1 MVNPPP
7 RDENAGFS
15 LVEIAFSTLLIIT
28 LIFLSIKLLTQG
40 QQTNSIIESRETA
53 ELGWQRFVL
62 QLRED
67 ARSASDVKCAPNLLE
82 LSVNRLSDNGVMN
95 SENAAYCLEDSG
107 NLAIINTAGKKN
119 IEFAGKKDYRPTL
132 VFNLIASGQ
141 LHIKVSVNDTI
152 RKTVFF
158 EREEVIDFKRH
169 E

>member
-15 LVEIAFSTLLIIT
+15 LVEIAFVTLLIIT
-28 LIFLSIKLLTQG
+28 LIFLSIKLFTQG
-40 QQTNSIIESRETA
+40 QQTGNLIEQRETT
-53 ELGWQRFVL
+53 ELGWHRFIQ
-62 QLRED
+62 QLREE
-67 ARSASDVKCAPNLLE
+67 ARSASDARCAQNLLE
-82 LSVNRLSDNGVMN
+82 LSINRLSANGVMS
-95 SENAAYCLEDSG
+95 SENATYCLEDSG
-107 NLAIINTAGKKN
+107 NLAIISTAGKKI
-119 IEFAGKKDYRPTL
+119 IEFANKKEYRPAL

-158 EREEVIDFKRH
+158 EREEVVDFKRH